1 MTSPASAAGGRISPR
16 PPRWDNHLCSM
27 KGRFLG
33 EECGFEV
40 SVPGAIRNRVPGDG
54 SPFIPAPTDRTR
66 WGMGDARDRCT
77 NLIPFK
83 WISRSNGYPVQMDKD
98 THALSHPQSRPTSQS
113 ASAKVSSP
121 ISSDYPHGEAATDQR
136 HRAIGATAP
145 ERCARVLGGG
155 AASPASAW
163 AYFGHT

>member
-1 MTSPASAAGGRISPR
+1 MCIRDRGYGLSRTKEQRHRRATTTPFSARNGRP
-16 PPRWDNHLCSM
+16 
-27 KGRFLG
+27 GRAPKTR

-66 WGMGDARDRCT
+66 WGIGDVRDRCT

-83 WISRSNGYPVQMDKD
+83 WIRIPMRYRTLG
-98 THALSHPQSRPTSQS
+98 AARRARAPQRE
-113 ASAKVSSP
+113 VSPP

-136 HRAIGATAP
+136 HRAIDATAP
-145 ERCARVLGGG
+145 ERCARVLVG
-155 AASPASAW
+155 
-163 AYFGHT
+163 